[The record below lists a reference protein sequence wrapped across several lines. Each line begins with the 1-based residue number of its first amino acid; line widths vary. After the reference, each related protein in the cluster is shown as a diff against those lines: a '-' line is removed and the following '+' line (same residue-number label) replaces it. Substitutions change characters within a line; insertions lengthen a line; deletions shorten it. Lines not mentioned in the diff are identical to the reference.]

1 MQTVLPHITALILNI
16 RRSCQEPI
24 RRGVKIPAMIE
35 KFKREHYEII
45 KALAEI
51 KELGALTKDG
61 NDKLMSV
68 KETLHEHLKEEDEK
82 FYPILRKKAEQN
94 KKLKEELDV
103 FAKDLESV
111 SKVVSGFFDRYDK
124 GVLSAGLLTD
134 FETLFMV
141 LRNRMRNEEN
151 FLYDEYEK
159 IDE

>member
-1 MQTVLPHITALILNI
+1 MSALI
-16 RRSCQEPI
+16 E
-24 RRGVKIPAMIE
+24 G
-35 KFKREHYEII
+35 FKREHSGII
-45 KALAEI
+45 EALREVEVHGI
-51 KELGALTKDG
+51 LTKEG
-61 NDKLMSV
+61 QAKLMSV
-68 KETLHEHLKEEDEK
+68 KETLLGHLKEEDEK

-151 FLYDEYEK
+151 FLYGEYEK

>member
-1 MQTVLPHITALILNI
+1 MSALI
-16 RRSCQEPI
+16 E
-24 RRGVKIPAMIE
+24 G
-35 KFKREHYEII
+35 FKREHSGII
-45 KALAEI
+45 EALREVEAHGI
-51 KELGALTKDG
+51 LTKEG
-61 NDKLMSV
+61 QAKLMSV
-68 KETLHEHLKEEDEK
+68 KETLLGHLKEEDEK

-151 FLYDEYEK
+151 FLYGEYEK